1 MLDDEGRPLTAH
13 TTNPV
18 PFVLVARE
26 RLGELADGGRL
37 GDVAPTLLA
46 LLGLAVPPQMT
57 GRNLL
62 LPVAAAAPR

>member
-1 MLDDEGRPLTAH
+1 MWDLCRR
-13 TTNPV
+13 
-18 PFVLVARE
+18 LVRQQQ
-26 RLGELADGGRL
+26 ELQSGRL